1 MSGPAHVLVLR
12 PIIGRL
18 GAADE
23 IEVTACEYTQARA
36 LSRVIG
42 GQ

>member
-23 IEVTACEYTQARA
+23 IEVTACEYS
-36 LSRVIG
+36 LEL
-42 GQ
+42 